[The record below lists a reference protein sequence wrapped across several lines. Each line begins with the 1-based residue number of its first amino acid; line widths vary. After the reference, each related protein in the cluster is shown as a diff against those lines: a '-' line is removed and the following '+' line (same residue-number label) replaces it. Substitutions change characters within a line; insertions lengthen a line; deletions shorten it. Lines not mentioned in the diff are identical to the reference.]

1 MKISTLITSAVH
13 HYSDPK
19 TQHIPMYVQGPP
31 GVGKTDAAFYIA
43 DGLDIPH
50 DHVNIFRPS
59 IMEPTDAAGVPWPD
73 IEAGVT
79 RMIPPHRLKQMESGR
94 WLFVVDE
101 LPQAITMLQNALGG
115 LVLDRFIGEVHLS
128 PDVYI
133 YMTGNRVEDK
143 AGANKIVTQ
152 FGNRIMLLNMD
163 VSFTDWK
170 GWARDNGIDPMLIAF
185 LQWRDTKNEP
195 ALFDFDPNRLSN
207 ATPRSWA
214 KASMVDTELPPD
226 VYMEMVSGL
235 VGQGRAVEYIAF
247 RKHVDSLP
255 DYRDIMDNPTTAPVP
270 DKTEVRYAAAG
281 WLADKATEKDFG
293 TLLQYI
299 VRLPLDYQVL
309 FVKIASKNSPAIM
322 STRPFVEWV
331 SENVEAFKSA

>member
-19 TQHIPMYVQGPP
+19 TQHIPMYVHGPP
-31 GVGKTDAAFYIA
+31 GVGKTDLAYALA
-43 DGLDIPH
+43 DKLGIPH
-50 DHVNIFRPS
+50 DHVVIIRPS
-59 IMEPTDAAGVPWPD
+59 LMDPVDLMGVPSVHNGTTTWN
-73 IEAGVT
+73 
-79 RMIPPHRLKQMESGR
+79 PPKWLHDMQEGR
-94 WLFVVDE
+94 WLLVIDE
-101 LPQAITMLQNALGG
+101 APQGVTMLQNALGG
-115 LVLDRFIGEVHLS
+115 LVLDRFIGGVHLS

-143 AGANKIVTQ
+143 AGANKMVTQ
-152 FGNRIMLLNMD
+152 LGNRIMLLNMD
-163 VSFTDWK
+163 VDFNDWK
-170 GWARDNGIDPMLIAF
+170 AWARDNGIDPMLIAF

-214 KASMVDTELPPD
+214 KASAVDTELPPD

-255 DYRDIMDNPTTAPVP
+255 DYRDIMDNPKTAPVP

-281 WLADKATEKDFG
+281 WLADKVTEKDFG
-293 TLLQYI
+293 TILQYI